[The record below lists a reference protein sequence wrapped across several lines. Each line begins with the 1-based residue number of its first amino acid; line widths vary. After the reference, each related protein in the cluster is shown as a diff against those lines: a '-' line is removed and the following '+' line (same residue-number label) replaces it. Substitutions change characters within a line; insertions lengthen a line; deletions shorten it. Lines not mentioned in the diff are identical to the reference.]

1 MNSEE
6 IKRLV
11 AKSENAA
18 VEFKRARGGVPA
30 DFWPSYSSFANT
42 DGGVIILGVR
52 EKDGKREI
60 EGMADT
66 EKIVADLWNAVNNQD
81 KVSANVLF
89 NESIYPVDVDGKAV
103 VVVEVPRAERTVRP
117 VFVGS
122 DVFKGTYRRNGEGD
136 YHCSRETVE
145 GMIRDKCA
153 ETADNCI
160 LDELTIADLD
170 ADTIR
175 RYRMYFSQLRPGHVW
190 SGLADDG
197 FLMKIGAAAR
207 GRDGN
212 VHPTLAGL
220 VCFGDFNEITNVLP
234 YFFLDYREHLSPDV
248 RWTDRV
254 CSGDA
259 NWSGN
264 IFDFFFRINQ
274 SITAGVK
281 VPFKIASDNVTRDD
295 DTPVHKALREVLA
308 NALIHA
314 DYHGRR
320 GIVIDKYPKRLEVS
334 NPGTLRMSKSVAIA
348 GGTSD
353 ARNGKIFN
361 IFSLVRIGER
371 SGMGLSSLYGTWEK
385 EHFAAPSI
393 VESYEPDRTK
403 VMVEFEA
410 DDSELGVMIG
420 KASEVGEKT
429 SELGVIGLEL
439 GVKDSEVGEK
449 KAISEGEN
457 AEVKEKTGVSDDG
470 KAAIDDVKTG
480 SVHEKQ
486 ISGHVKSVSDDVNH
500 DFEVLMGAY
509 RSDFRENARKVLYAF
524 AKTPEADI
532 SSVAKGL
539 GFSAKSVWRAI
550 RAMKEVG
557 LLVREGGDKGGRWIV
572 KKAGC

>member
-1 MNSEE
+1 MKSEE

-52 EKDGKREI
+52 EKDGKHEI
-60 EGMADT
+60 EGLADT
-66 EKIVADLWNAVNNQD
+66 EKIVADLWNAVNNPD
-81 KVSANVLF
+81 KISANVLF

-190 SGLADDG
+190 SSLADDG

-207 GRDGN
+207 GRDGK

-264 IFDFFFRINQ
+264 VFDFFFRINQ

-295 DTPVHKALREVLA
+295 DTSVHKALREVLA

-371 SGMGLSSLYGTWEK
+371 SGMGLSSLYGVWEK
-385 EHFAAPSI
+385 EKFAEPSI
-393 VESYEPDRTK
+393 IESYEPDRTK

-410 DDSELGVMIG
+410 DDSELGAKTPELGVETAELG
-420 KASEVGEKT
+420 VEKPEVGAETSEVGVK
-429 SELGVIGLEL
+429 SGELGV
-439 GVKDSEVGEK
+439 
-449 KAISEGEN
+449 
-457 AEVKEKTGVSDDG
+457 
-470 KAAIDDVKTG
+470 
-480 SVHEKQ
+480 HP
-486 ISGHVKSVSDDVNH
+486 
-500 DFEVLMGAY
+500 DFDVLMGAY
-509 RSDFRENARKVLYAF
+509 RNDFKTNARRVLSAL
-524 AKTPEADI
+524 AENPEMDFVRVAQMLNI
-532 SSVAKGL
+532 SEN
-539 GFSAKSVWRAI
+539 SVWRSV
-550 RAMKEVG
+550 RALREVG
-557 LLVREGGDKGGRWIV
+557 LLVREGADKGGRWIV
-572 KKAGC
+572 KK

>member
-60 EGMADT
+60 EGLADS
-66 EKIVADLWNAVNNQD
+66 EKIVADLWNAVNNPD

-89 NESIYPVDVDGKAV
+89 NESIYSVDVDDKAV

-190 SGLADDG
+190 SGFADDG

-207 GRDGN
+207 GRDGD

-281 VPFKIASDNVTRDD
+281 VPFKIALDNVTRDD
-295 DTPVHKALREVLA
+295 DTSVHKALREVLA

-361 IFSLVRIGER
+361 IFSLVRVGER

-403 VMVEFEA
+403 VLVEFES
-410 DDSELGVMIG
+410 DDSELGVKTSKVGVMD
-420 KASEVGEKT
+420 SEVGEKT
-429 SELGVIGLEL
+429 A
-439 GVKDSEVGEK
+439 EVGEK
-449 KAISEGEN
+449 TAELGEKN
-457 AEVKEKTGVSDDG
+457 QEVGVKNSEVKEKTTLSEG
-470 KAAIDDVKTG
+470 
-480 SVHEKQ
+480 EK
-486 ISGHVKSVSDDVNH
+486 SRSEGANG

-509 RSDFRENARKVLYAF
+509 RNDFRDNARRV
-524 AKTPEADI
+524 
-532 SSVAKGL
+532 
-539 GFSAKSVWRAI
+539 FSAITDDPGIDTTRLSQTLGISENSVWRAI

-557 LLVREGGDKGGRWIV
+557 LLVREGGDKGGKWIV

>member
-1 MNSEE
+1 MKGEE

-60 EGMADT
+60 EGLADV
-66 EKIVADLWNAVNNQD
+66 EKIVADLWNAVNTPD

-89 NESIYPVDVDGKAV
+89 NESIYPVDVDGKSV

-153 ETADNCI
+153 ETADNCV

-170 ADTIR
+170 ADSIR

-190 SGLADDG
+190 SSLADDG

-371 SGMGLSSLYGTWEK
+371 SGMGLSSLYGTWER
-385 EHFAAPSI
+385 EHFAAPAI

-403 VMVEFEA
+403 VTVEFEA
-410 DDSELGVMIG
+410 DDFELGVKPAEVGVIG
-420 KASEVGEKT
+420 PEVGVKASEVG
-429 SELGVIGLEL
+429 VIGP
-439 GVKDSEVGEK
+439 
-449 KAISEGEN
+449 
-457 AEVKEKTGVSDDG
+457 EVKEKNAVSDDV
-470 KAAIDDVKTG
+470 KAESD
-480 SVHEKQ
+480 
-486 ISGHVKSVSDDVNH
+486 HVKPVSDDVNH

-509 RSDFRENARKVLYAF
+509 RNDFRDNARRVYYAF
-524 AKTPEADI
+524 AENPEIDFVQMAKKLNI
-532 SSVAKGL
+532 SENSI
-539 GFSAKSVWRAI
+539 WRAV
-550 RAMKEVG
+550 RALKDVG
-557 LLVREGGDKGGRWIV
+557 LLVREGATRGSKWTV
-572 KKAGC
+572 KKAKI

>member
-1 MNSEE
+1 MKGEG

-60 EGMADT
+60 EGLADV
-66 EKIVADLWNAVNNQD
+66 EKIVADLWNAVNTPD

-153 ETADNCI
+153 ETADNCV

-170 ADTIR
+170 ADSIR

-190 SGLADDG
+190 SSLADDG

-371 SGMGLSSLYGTWEK
+371 SGMGLSSLYGTWER
-385 EHFAAPSI
+385 EHFAAPAI

-403 VMVEFEA
+403 VTVEFEA
-410 DDSELGVMIG
+410 DDSELGEMIG
-420 KASEVGEKT
+420 KSPEVIGKPSEVGVKP
-429 SELGVIGLEL
+429 SKVGVKETEL
-439 GVKDSEVGEK
+439 GVKDSKVGV
-449 KAISEGEN
+449 IGP
-457 AEVKEKTGVSDDG
+457 EVKEK
-470 KAAIDDVKTG
+470 I
-480 SVHEKQ
+480 
-486 ISGHVKSVSDDVNH
+486 SVSDDVNR

-509 RSDFRENARKVLYAF
+509 RNDFRDNARRVYYAF
-524 AKTPEADI
+524 AENPEIDFVQMAKRLNI
-532 SSVAKGL
+532 SENSI
-539 GFSAKSVWRAI
+539 WRAV
-550 RAMKEVG
+550 RALKDVG
-557 LLVREGGDKGGRWIV
+557 LLVREGATRGSRWIV

>member
-1 MNSEE
+1 MKPEE
-6 IKRLV
+6 IKKLV
-11 AKSENAA
+11 AKSENDA

-30 DFWPSYSSFANT
+30 DFWPSYSAFANT
-42 DGGVIILGVR
+42 DGGTVILGVR
-52 EKDGKREI
+52 EKDGKCEV
-60 EGMADT
+60 EGLPDVEKTMAD
-66 EKIVADLWNAVNNQD
+66 IWNAVNNAE
-81 KVSANVLF
+81 KISANVLF
-89 NESIYPVDVDGKAV
+89 NESVYPVEVDGKWL

-153 ETADNCI
+153 ETADNCV

-170 ADTIR
+170 ADSIR
-175 RYRMYFSQLRPGHVW
+175 RYRMYFSQLRSGHVW

-207 GRDGN
+207 GRDGK

-254 CSGDA
+254 CSGDD

-371 SGMGLSSLYGTWEK
+371 SGMGLSSLYGVWEK
-385 EHFAAPSI
+385 EKFAEPSI
-393 VESYEPDRTK
+393 IESYEPDRTK
-403 VMVEFEA
+403 VIVEFEA
-410 DDSELGVMIG
+410 DE
-420 KASEVGEKT
+420 SEVGVKTPEVREKT
-429 SELGVIGLEL
+429 SEER
-439 GVKDSEVGEK
+439 EK
-449 KAISEGEN
+449 KAISEDVN
-457 AEVKEKTGVSDDG
+457 AEVKMKKAVSEDVNRISDD
-470 KAAIDDVKTG
+470 
-480 SVHEKQ
+480 EKQ
-486 ISGHVKSVSDDVNH
+486 GSEGEKGEFDI
-500 DFEVLMGAY
+500 LMGAY
-509 RSDFRENARKVLYAF
+509 RNDFRENARKVLAAF
-524 AKTPEADI
+524 AEDPEVDI
-532 SSVAKGL
+532 PSVAKRL
-539 GFSAKSVWRAI
+539 GFSSISVWRAI

-557 LLVREGGDKGGRWIV
+557 LLVREGGDKGGKWIV
-572 KKAGC
+572 KK

>member
-1 MNSEE
+1 MKSEE

-42 DGGVIILGVR
+42 DGGVIILGVP
-52 EKDGKREI
+52 EKDGKRDI
-60 EGMADT
+60 EGLANT
-66 EKIVADLWNAVNNQD
+66 EKIVADLWNAVNNPD
-81 KVSANVLF
+81 NISANVLF

-403 VMVEFEA
+403 VMVEFES
-410 DDSELGVMIG
+410 DDSELGEIIG
-420 KASEVGEKT
+420 KAPEVIGKTSEVGVIGQELGEKTSEVGGMDSEVGEKT
-429 SELGVIGLEL
+429 VISDDEN
-439 GVKDSEVGEK
+439 VEVTMK
-449 KAISEGEN
+449 KAIS
-457 AEVKEKTGVSDDG
+457 
-470 KAAIDDVKTG
+470 
-480 SVHEKQ
+480 
-486 ISGHVKSVSDDVNH
+486 DDVNRIS
-500 DFEVLMGAY
+500 DDEKQRSEGEKGEFDILMGAY
-509 RSDFRENARKVLYAF
+509 RNDFREKARKVLAAF
-524 AKTPEADI
+524 AEDPEVDI
-532 SSVAKGL
+532 PSVAKRL
-539 GFSAKSVWRAI
+539 GFSAISVWRAI

-572 KKAGC
+572 KKVGI

>member
-1 MNSEE
+1 MKSEE

-60 EGMADT
+60 EGLANT
-66 EKIVADLWNAVNNQD
+66 EKIVADLWNAVNNPD
-81 KVSANVLF
+81 KISANVLF

-190 SGLADDG
+190 SSLADDG

-320 GIVIDKYPKRLEVS
+320 GIVIDKYAKRLEVS

-403 VMVEFEA
+403 VLVEFES
-410 DDSELGVMIG
+410 DDSELGEMIGKAPDVIG
-420 KASEVGEKT
+420 KASEVGVIGPELGEKT
-429 SELGVIGLEL
+429 SEVGGM
-439 GVKDSEVGEK
+439 DSEVGEK
-449 KAISEGEN
+449 DLKVGVIGP
-457 AEVKEKTGVSDDG
+457 EVKEKIAVS
-470 KAAIDDVKTG
+470 DDVKTE
-480 SVHEKQ
+480 SD
-486 ISGHVKSVSDDVNH
+486 HVRPVSDDVNR
-500 DFEVLMGAY
+500 DFEILMGAY
-509 RSDFRENARKVLYAF
+509 RNDFRDNARRVYYAF
-524 AKTPEADI
+524 AENPEIDFVQMAKRLNI
-532 SSVAKGL
+532 SENSI
-539 GFSAKSVWRAI
+539 WRAV
-550 RAMKEVG
+550 RALKDVG
-557 LLVREGGDKGGRWIV
+557 LLVREGATRGSRWIV

>member
-1 MNSEE
+1 MKSEE
-6 IKRLV
+6 IKKLV
-11 AKSENAA
+11 AKRENAA

-30 DFWPSYSSFANT
+30 DFWPSYSAFANT
-42 DGGVIILGVR
+42 DGGTIILGIR

-60 EGMADT
+60 EGLPDV
-66 EKIVADLWNAVNNQD
+66 EKTVTDIWNAVNNAE
-81 KVSANVLF
+81 KISANVLF
-89 NESIYPVDVDGKAV
+89 NESVYPVEVDGKQLG
-103 VVVEVPRAERTVRP
+103 VVEVPRAERTVRP
-117 VFVGS
+117 VFVGA

-153 ETADNCI
+153 ETADNCV
-160 LDELTIADLD
+160 LDELAIADLD
-170 ADTIR
+170 ADSIR

-197 FLMKIGAAAR
+197 FLMKIGAAVR
-207 GRDGN
+207 GRDGK

-264 IFDFFFRINQ
+264 VFDFFFRINQ
-274 SITAGVK
+274 SIAAGVK

-371 SGMGLSSLYGTWEK
+371 SGMGLSSLYGVWEK
-385 EHFAAPSI
+385 EKFAEPSI
-393 VESYEPDRTK
+393 IESYEPDRTK
-403 VMVEFEA
+403 VIVEFEA
-410 DDSELGVMIG
+410 DESELGVKTPEVG
-420 KASEVGEKT
+420 VETREVGERKAT
-429 SELGVIGLEL
+429 SEDVNA
-439 GVKDSEVGEK
+439 EVTMK
-449 KAISEGEN
+449 KAISEDVN
-457 AEVKEKTGVSDDG
+457 QISDD
-470 KAAIDDVKTG
+470 
-480 SVHEKQ
+480 EKQ
-486 ISGHVKSVSDDVNH
+486 RSEGEKGEFDI
-500 DFEVLMGAY
+500 LMGAY
-509 RSDFRENARKVLYAF
+509 RNDFRENARKVFAAF
-524 AKTPEADI
+524 AEDPEVDI
-532 SSVAKGL
+532 PSVAKKL
-539 GFSAKSVWRAI
+539 GFSAISVWRAI

-557 LLVREGGDKGGRWIV
+557 LLVREGGDKGGKWIV
-572 KKAGC
+572 KK

>member
-60 EGMADT
+60 EGLADS
-66 EKIVADLWNAVNNQD
+66 EKIVADLWNAVNNPD

-207 GRDGN
+207 GRDGD

-320 GIVIDKYPKRLEVS
+320 GIVIDKFPKRLEVS

-403 VMVEFEA
+403 VTVEFEA
-410 DDSELGVMIG
+410 DDSELGEMIGKAPDVIG
-420 KASEVGEKT
+420 KASEVGVIGP
-429 SELGVIGLEL
+429 ELGEKNSEV
-439 GVKDSEVGEK
+439 GVKDSEVGVK
-449 KAISEGEN
+449 DLKVGVIGP
-457 AEVKEKTGVSDDG
+457 EVKEKIAVS
-470 KAAIDDVKTG
+470 DDVKTE
-480 SVHEKQ
+480 SD
-486 ISGHVKSVSDDVNH
+486 HVRPVSDDVNR
-500 DFEVLMGAY
+500 DFDVLMGAY
-509 RSDFRENARKVLYAF
+509 RNDFRDNARRVYYAF
-524 AKTPEADI
+524 AENPEIDFVQMAKRLNI
-532 SSVAKGL
+532 SENSI
-539 GFSAKSVWRAI
+539 WRAV
-550 RAMKEVG
+550 RALKDVG
-557 LLVREGGDKGGRWIV
+557 LLVREGATRGSRWIV

>member
-1 MNSEE
+1 MKGEE

-60 EGMADT
+60 EGLADV
-66 EKIVADLWNAVNNQD
+66 EKIVADLWNAVNTPD

-89 NESIYPVDVDGKAV
+89 NESIYPVDVDGKSV

-153 ETADNCI
+153 ETADNCV

-170 ADTIR
+170 ADSIR

-190 SGLADDG
+190 SSLADDG

-207 GRDGN
+207 GRDGD

-371 SGMGLSSLYGTWEK
+371 SGMGLSSLYGVWEK
-385 EHFAAPSI
+385 EKFAEPSI
-393 VESYEPDRTK
+393 IESYEPDRTK
-403 VMVEFEA
+403 VLVEFES
-410 DDSELGVMIG
+410 DDSELGVKTSKVGVID
-420 KASEVGEKT
+420 SEVGEKT
-429 SELGVIGLEL
+429 AELGE
-439 GVKDSEVGEK
+439 KNQEVGEK
-449 KAISEGEN
+449 NS
-457 AEVKEKTGVSDDG
+457 EVKEKTTLKEGGKSRSEGVNG
-470 KAAIDDVKTG
+470 
-480 SVHEKQ
+480 
-486 ISGHVKSVSDDVNH
+486 

-509 RSDFRENARKVLYAF
+509 RNDFRDNARRV
-524 AKTPEADI
+524 
-532 SSVAKGL
+532 
-539 GFSAKSVWRAI
+539 FSAITDDPGIDTSRLSQMLGISENSVWRAI
-550 RAMKEVG
+550 RAMKAVG

-572 KKAGC
+572 KKAKI

>member
-190 SGLADDG
+190 SSLADDG
-197 FLMKIGAAAR
+197 FLMKIGLSASATSTRSRTYSRTSSSTTANISR
-207 GRDGN
+207 RTSAGRIAC
-212 VHPTLAGL
+212 VPATPTGA
-220 VCFGDFNEITNVLP
+220 ETSSTSSSASTSRSR
-234 YFFLDYREHLSPDV
+234 RE
-248 RWTDRV
+248 
-254 CSGDA
+254 
-259 NWSGN
+259 
-264 IFDFFFRINQ
+264 
-274 SITAGVK
+274 
-281 VPFKIASDNVTRDD
+281 
-295 DTPVHKALREVLA
+295 
-308 NALIHA
+308 
-314 DYHGRR
+314 
-320 GIVIDKYPKRLEVS
+320 
-334 NPGTLRMSKSVAIA
+334 
-348 GGTSD
+348 
-353 ARNGKIFN
+353 
-361 IFSLVRIGER
+361 
-371 SGMGLSSLYGTWEK
+371 
-385 EHFAAPSI
+385 
-393 VESYEPDRTK
+393 
-403 VMVEFEA
+403 
-410 DDSELGVMIG
+410 
-420 KASEVGEKT
+420 
-429 SELGVIGLEL
+429 
-439 GVKDSEVGEK
+439 
-449 KAISEGEN
+449 
-457 AEVKEKTGVSDDG
+457 
-470 KAAIDDVKTG
+470 
-480 SVHEKQ
+480 
-486 ISGHVKSVSDDVNH
+486 
-500 DFEVLMGAY
+500 
-509 RSDFRENARKVLYAF
+509 
-524 AKTPEADI
+524 
-532 SSVAKGL
+532 
-539 GFSAKSVWRAI
+539 
-550 RAMKEVG
+550 
-557 LLVREGGDKGGRWIV
+557 
-572 KKAGC
+572 

>member
-1 MNSEE
+1 VKGEG

-42 DGGVIILGVR
+42 DGGVIILGVC
-52 EKDGKREI
+52 EKNGKREI
-60 EGMADT
+60 EGLADT
-66 EKIVADLWNAVNNQD
+66 EKIVADLWNAVNNPD
-81 KVSANVLF
+81 KVSVNVLF

-136 YHCSRETVE
+136 YHCSREAVE

-153 ETADNCI
+153 ETADNCV

-170 ADTIR
+170 ADSIR

-190 SGLADDG
+190 SSLADDG

-234 YFFLDYREHLSPDV
+234 YFFLDYREHLSSDV

-259 NWSGN
+259 NWSG
-264 IFDFFFRINQ
+264 
-274 SITAGVK
+274 
-281 VPFKIASDNVTRDD
+281 
-295 DTPVHKALREVLA
+295 
-308 NALIHA
+308 
-314 DYHGRR
+314 
-320 GIVIDKYPKRLEVS
+320 
-334 NPGTLRMSKSVAIA
+334 
-348 GGTSD
+348 
-353 ARNGKIFN
+353 N

-371 SGMGLSSLYGTWEK
+371 SGMGLSSLYGVWEK
-385 EHFAAPSI
+385 EKFAEPSI

-403 VMVEFEA
+403 VMVEFDP

-420 KASEVGEKT
+420 KASEV
-429 SELGVIGLEL
+429 
-439 GVKDSEVGEK
+439 DEK
-449 KAISEGEN
+449 KAVSEGEN
-457 AEVKEKTGVSDDG
+457 AEVKEKNGVSDDV
-470 KAAIDDVKTG
+470 KAE
-480 SVHEKQ
+480 SVHEKS
-486 ISGHVKSVSDDVNH
+486 ISDHVKSVSDDVNS

-524 AKTPEADI
+524 AETPEADI
-532 SSVAKGL
+532 SGVAKGL

-550 RAMKEVG
+550 RAMKAVG

-572 KKAGC
+572 KK

>member
-1 MNSEE
+1 MKSEE
-6 IKRLV
+6 IKKLV

-18 VEFKRARGGVPA
+18 VEFKRAKGGVPA
-30 DFWPSYSSFANT
+30 DFWPSYSAFANT
-42 DGGVIILGVR
+42 DGGTIILGVR

-60 EGMADT
+60 EGLSDV
-66 EKIVADLWNAVNNQD
+66 EKTVADIWNAVNNAE
-81 KVSANVLF
+81 KISANVLF
-89 NESIYPVDVDGKAV
+89 NESVYPVEVDGKQL

-117 VFVGS
+117 VYVGA
-122 DVFKGTYRRNGEGD
+122 DVFKGSYRRNGEGD

-153 ETADNCI
+153 ETADNCVI
-160 LDELTIADLD
+160 DEMTVADLN

-190 SGLADDG
+190 SGLSDEG
-197 FLMKIGAAAR
+197 FLMKIGAAVR
-207 GRDGN
+207 GRDGV
-212 VHPTLAGL
+212 VHPTMAGL

-234 YFFLDYREHLSPDV
+234 YFFLDYREHLLPDV

-264 IFDFFFRINQ
+264 VFDFFFRINQ

-281 VPFKIASDNVTRDD
+281 VPFKIASDNVTRVD

-320 GIVIDKYPKRLEVS
+320 GIVIDKSPKRLEVS

-371 SGMGLSSLYGTWEK
+371 SGMGLSSLYGVWEK
-385 EHFAAPSI
+385 EKFTAPSI

-403 VMVEFEA
+403 VIVEFEA
-410 DDSELGVMIG
+410 DESELGVKTPEVG
-420 KASEVGEKT
+420 VENSEVREKT
-429 SELGVIGLEL
+429 SEVR
-439 GVKDSEVGEK
+439 EK
-449 KAISEGEN
+449 KAEVREKTSEVREKRLVSEGEN
-457 AEVKEKTGVSDDG
+457 LVSED
-470 KAAIDDVKTG
+470 AN
-480 SVHEKQ
+480 S
-486 ISGHVKSVSDDVNH
+486 

-509 RSDFRENARKVLYAF
+509 RNDFRENARKVLSVIAGD
-524 AKTPEADI
+524 PEIDTT
-532 SSVAKGL
+532 GL
-539 GFSAKSVWRAI
+539 KQKLGVSEASVWRAI

-557 LLVREGGDKGGRWIV
+557 LLVREGGDKGGKWIV
-572 KKAGC
+572 KK

>member
-1 MNSEE
+1 MSVAANVEGKKIKPEE
-6 IKRLV
+6 IKKLV
-11 AKSENAA
+11 AMSENAA
-18 VEFKRARGGVPA
+18 VEFKRARGGVLA
-30 DFWPSYSSFANT
+30 DFWPSYSAFANT
-42 DGGVIILGVR
+42 DGGTVILGVR
-52 EKDGKREI
+52 EKDGKREV
-60 EGMADT
+60 EGLPDV
-66 EKIVADLWNAVNNQD
+66 EKTVADIWNAVNNAE
-81 KVSANVLF
+81 KIRANVLF
-89 NESIYPVDVDGKAV
+89 NESVYPVEVDGKWL

-122 DVFKGTYRRNGEGD
+122 DVFKG
-136 YHCSRETVE
+136 S
-145 GMIRDKCA
+145 
-153 ETADNCI
+153 
-160 LDELTIADLD
+160 
-170 ADTIR
+170 
-175 RYRMYFSQLRPGHVW
+175 GHVW

-207 GRDGN
+207 GRDGK

-254 CSGDA
+254 CSGDD

-371 SGMGLSSLYGTWEK
+371 SGMGLSSLYGVWEK
-385 EHFAAPSI
+385 EKFAEPSI
-393 VESYEPDRTK
+393 IESYEPDHTK
-403 VMVEFEA
+403 VIVEFEA
-410 DDSELGVMIG
+410 DE
-420 KASEVGEKT
+420 SEVGVKTPEVREKT
-429 SELGVIGLEL
+429 SEVR
-439 GVKDSEVGEK
+439 EK
-449 KAISEGEN
+449 KAVSEDVN
-457 AEVKEKTGVSDDG
+457 AEVKMKKAVSEDVNRISDD
-470 KAAIDDVKTG
+470 
-480 SVHEKQ
+480 EKQ
-486 ISGHVKSVSDDVNH
+486 GSEGEKGEFDI
-500 DFEVLMGAY
+500 LMGAY
-509 RSDFRENARKVLYAF
+509 RNDFRENARKVLAAF
-524 AKTPEADI
+524 AEDPEADI
-532 SSVAKGL
+532 PSVAKRL
-539 GFSAKSVWRAI
+539 GFSSISVWRAI

-557 LLVREGGDKGGRWIV
+557 LLVREGGDKGGKWIV
-572 KKAGC
+572 KK

>member
-1 MNSEE
+1 MKREENNAGGDTNAQRKMSPEE
-6 IKRLV
+6 IRSAV
-11 AKSENAA
+11 ARSENAS

-42 DGGVIILGVR
+42 DGGVIVLGVR
-52 EKDGKREI
+52 EMDGKREI
-60 EGMADT
+60 EGLADS
-66 EKIVADLWNAVNNQD
+66 EKIVADLWNAVNNPD

-89 NESIYPVDVDGKAV
+89 NESIYSVDVDGKTV

-122 DVFKGTYRRNGEGD
+122 DVFKGAYRRNGEGD

-153 ETADNCI
+153 ETADNCV
-160 LDELTIADLD
+160 LDELTVSDLD
-170 ADTIR
+170 ADSIR

-190 SGLADDG
+190 SGLPDDG

-207 GRDGN
+207 GRDGD

-234 YFFLDYREHLSPDV
+234 HFFLDYREHLSPDV

-259 NWSGN
+259 SWSGN
-264 IFDFFFRINQ
+264 VLDFFFRISQ
-274 SITAGVK
+274 SVTAGVK
-281 VPFKIASDNVTRDD
+281 VPFRIAADNVTRDD

-371 SGMGLSSLYGTWEK
+371 SGMGLSSLYGVWEK
-385 EHFAAPSI
+385 ERFAAPSI

-403 VMVEFEA
+403 VVVEFEA
-410 DDSELGVMIG
+410 DGAELGD
-420 KASEVGEKT
+420 KAAEVGAISDEMGVK
-429 SELGVIGLEL
+429 SSGAGENPSALGVARP
-439 GVKDSEVGEK
+439 EVG
-449 KAISEGEN
+449 
-457 AEVKEKTGVSDDG
+457 
-470 KAAIDDVKTG
+470 
-480 SVHEKQ
+480 
-486 ISGHVKSVSDDVNH
+486 VNP

-509 RSDFRENARKVLYAF
+509 RNDFRDNARRVYSAF
-524 AKTPEADI
+524 AENPGIDTVQIAKKLNI
-532 SSVAKGL
+532 SEN
-539 GFSAKSVWRAI
+539 SVWRAV
-550 RAMKEVG
+550 RALKDVG
-557 LLVREGGDKGGRWIV
+557 LLVREGATRGSKWIV
-572 KKAGC
+572 KGGNHDRPD

>member
-1 MNSEE
+1 MTAEE
-6 IKRLV
+6 IKKLV
-11 AKSENAA
+11 TKSENAA
-18 VEFKRARGGVPA
+18 VEFKRAKGGVPA
-30 DFWPSYSSFANT
+30 DFWPSYSAFANT
-42 DGGVIILGVR
+42 DGGTIILGIR

-60 EGMADT
+60 EGLLDAEKTVADIWNSVNNT
-66 EKIVADLWNAVNNQD
+66 EKI
-81 KVSANVLF
+81 SANVLF
-89 NESIYPVDVDGKAV
+89 NESVYLVEVDDKQL
-103 VVVEVPRAERTVRP
+103 VVVEVPRADRTVRP
-117 VFVGS
+117 VYVGA
-122 DVFKGTYRRNGEGD
+122 DVFKGSYRRNGEGD

-160 LDELTIADLD
+160 IDEMTIADLN

-197 FLMKIGAAAR
+197 FLMKIGAAMR
-207 GRDGN
+207 GRDGI
-212 VHPTLAGL
+212 VHPTMAGL

-264 IFDFFFRINQ
+264 VFDFFFRINQ

-281 VPFKIASDNVTRDD
+281 VPFKIASDNVTRVD

-371 SGMGLSSLYGTWEK
+371 SGMGLSSLYGVWEK
-385 EHFAAPSI
+385 EKFAEPSI
-393 VESYEPDRTK
+393 VESYDPDRTK
-403 VMVEFEA
+403 VMVEFEV
-410 DDSELGVMIG
+410 DESELGW
-420 KASEVGEKT
+420 KT
-429 SELGVIGLEL
+429 SE
-439 GVKDSEVGEK
+439 VKEKRPASEGESL
-449 KAISEGEN
+449 ASEGESLASEGEN
-457 AEVKEKTGVSDDG
+457 LASEGAKG
-470 KAAIDDVKTG
+470 
-480 SVHEKQ
+480 
-486 ISGHVKSVSDDVNH
+486 

-509 RSDFRENARKVLYAF
+509 RNDFRENAWKILSAI
-524 AKTPEADI
+524 ADNPEIDTVRLTQKLGI
-532 SSVAKGL
+532 SEV
-539 GFSAKSVWRAI
+539 SVWRAI
-550 RAMKEVG
+550 RAMKGVG
-557 LLVREGGDKGGRWIV
+557 LLVREGGDKGGKWIV
-572 KKAGC
+572 KR